1 MTTPILN
8 VKNLTVKFAAELRII
23 TAVEAVSFPVLPG
36 EVLGI
41 VGESGSG
48 KPTTSL
54 AIMRLLSRTAQ
65 ISGSILFQPDGSPA
79 IDLLTLSAKAMESI
93 RGGKIAMIF
102 QDPLS
107 SLNPVY
113 ICGAQVVE
121 AIRLHE
127 SVSYKD
133 AYRRAL
139 VLLDEVQL
147 PDPKGMMKRYP
158 YELLG
163 GNCSG

>member
-1 MTTPILN
+1 
-8 VKNLTVKFAAELRII
+8 
-23 TAVEAVSFPVLPG
+23 
-36 EVLGI
+36 
-41 VGESGSG
+41 
-48 KPTTSL
+48 
-54 AIMRLLSRTAQ
+54 
-65 ISGSILFQPDGSPA
+65 
-79 IDLLTLSAKAMESI
+79 
-93 RGGKIAMIF
+93 MIF

-107 SLNPVY
+107 SLNPVH

-139 VLLDEVQL
+139 ALLDEVQL

-158 YELLG
+158 YELSG

>member
-1 MTTPILN
+1 MATPILN
-8 VKNLTVKFAAELRII
+8 VKKLTVKFAAELRII

-48 KPTTSL
+48 KSTTSL

-93 RGGKIAMIF
+93 RGGQNRYDFSGPAF
-102 QDPLS
+102 
-107 SLNPVY
+107 
-113 ICGAQVVE
+113 
-121 AIRLHE
+121 
-127 SVSYKD
+127 VS
-133 AYRRAL
+133 
-139 VLLDEVQL
+139 
-147 PDPKGMMKRYP
+147 
-158 YELLG
+158 
-163 GNCSG
+163 